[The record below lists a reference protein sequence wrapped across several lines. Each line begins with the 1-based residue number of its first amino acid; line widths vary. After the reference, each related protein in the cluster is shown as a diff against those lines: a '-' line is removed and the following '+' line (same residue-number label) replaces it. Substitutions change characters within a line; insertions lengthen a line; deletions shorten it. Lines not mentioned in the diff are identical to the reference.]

1 MGRHGGGSPA
11 SEVLGGHWDQAPDS
25 GCRATLL
32 GPIIV
37 DMAALGEQEI
47 SAARGTIL
55 RVLDAIR
62 EGTETATADEVA
74 RLEAAIPVLR
84 GLGAGRL
91 VVTLDVDGERFAVRA
106 SRTGGGT
113 NYDWMSGPNEGYGY
127 SSGRSPTRP
136 VEEHAEDIRHFLS
149 LVDPRTGYIE
159 DA

>member
-1 MGRHGGGSPA
+1 MACPRASVLICPWRHQGSDRN
-11 SEVLGGHWDQAPDS
+11 W
-25 GCRATLL
+25 RATLL

-47 SAARGTIL
+47 AAAWGTIL

-91 VVTLDVDGERFAVRA
+91 VVTSDVDGERFAVRA

-113 NYDWMSGPNEGYGY
+113 NYEWLSSPNGGYGY
-127 SSGRSPTRP
+127 GSGRSPTRP
-136 VEEHAEDIRHFLS
+136 VGEPAEDIRHFLS